1 MTRMTEQQLNAY
13 AEANG
18 MTPVQAALHI
28 MQQPKP
34 LANHPEFPQYK
45 LATNVIIAQ
54 LRGRVHELEAK
65 LRKEYEKDRSLKQ
78 RTDALVRIVEQ
89 IVENRDLKESQ
100 LNEHRA
106 IKQTWQTFV
115 EEREKLGELQSYQL
129 DMLDRIN
136 RYPGG
141 AKGYFTTMLTCNFDQ
156 NQCINMRKPARY
168 SLFSQGRREDKSAFR
183 ILPWTVIGIDL
194 VDAMADESDEKN
206 RETC

>member
-1 MTRMTEQQLNAY
+1 MTKMTEQQLNAY

-34 LANHPEFPQYK
+34 LANHPEFAQYK
-45 LATNVIIAQ
+45 LANNIIIAQ
-54 LRGRVHELEAK
+54 LRGRVYELETR

-78 RTDALVRIVEQ
+78 RCDALVSIVEQ
-89 IVENRDLKESQ
+89 IVENRQQKEDQLK
-100 LNEHRA
+100 EHRA
-106 IKQTWQTFV
+106 IKQDWQTFL
-115 EEREKLGELQSYQL
+115 EEREKLGELQDYQL

-141 AKGYFTTMLTCNFDQ
+141 AKAYFQKMFACDFGQT
-156 NQCINMRKPARY
+156 QCINMRKPPRY
-168 SLFSQGRREDKSAFR
+168 SLFSKGRREDKSAFR

-194 VDAMADESDEKN
+194 ADASANESGERT
-206 RETC
+206 RETF